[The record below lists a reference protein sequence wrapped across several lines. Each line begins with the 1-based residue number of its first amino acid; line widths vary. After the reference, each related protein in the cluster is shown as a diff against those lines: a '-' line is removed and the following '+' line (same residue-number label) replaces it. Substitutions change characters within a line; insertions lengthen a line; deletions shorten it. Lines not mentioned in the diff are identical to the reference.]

1 MLATIQIEQCK
12 KCHNASLVLGKCYID
27 TLRTA
32 CTFCMCKHKT
42 QRSKFNCRIK
52 IFTAIGAA
60 GKRNT
65 ASVFPRAQY
74 VATKT
79 ETKEKMDASR
89 FNTTS

>member
-1 MLATIQIEQCK
+1 MLLLFWENVTTIRLELHALSVCVNTKLNVRNSIAESM
-12 KCHNASLVLGKCYID
+12 HTEG
-27 TLRTA
+27 
-32 CTFCMCKHKT
+32 
-42 QRSKFNCRIK
+42 
-52 IFTAIGAA
+52 TAIGEA